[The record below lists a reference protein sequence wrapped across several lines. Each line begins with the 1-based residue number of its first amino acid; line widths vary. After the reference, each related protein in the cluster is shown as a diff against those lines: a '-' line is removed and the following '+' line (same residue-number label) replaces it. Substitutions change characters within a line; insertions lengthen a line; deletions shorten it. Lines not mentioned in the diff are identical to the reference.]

1 MNMNFLRK
9 LPIPQDIKAQFPIS
23 DEMVTLKVKRDEEI
37 KRYSKTHNVLFIA
50 FSPDFEY
57 IVVKRQDVEFCE
69 RL

>member
-1 MNMNFLRK
+1 
-9 LPIPQDIKAQFPIS
+9 
-23 DEMVTLKVKRDEEI
+23 MVSLIEFYDCDTEKEIDEEI